1 MKRLVAIALVG
12 AMMIAALAGCKTNV
26 KNDNK
31 IHIVTTIFPVYDWVR
46 NIVGDNPDVEVTMLL
61 DSGADLHSF
70 QPTAEDILEI
80 SRCDMFVYVGGESD
94 QWVEDALKEKA
105 NEKMEVV
112 PLMEQLGDKAAEE
125 QVKEGMQ
132 DDADDEHGN
141 NDAANEHVK
150 NDADD
155 EHGKNDADDEHGKKD
170 EEVEYDEHIWL
181 SIDNAKYLCAKIADK
196 LAKVD
201 KKDANSFSENSKK
214 YIAQLDQLDKKFQ
227 KTVDDGQVKTIV
239 VADRFPFLYMTRD
252 YGIDYYAAFKGCSA
266 ETEASFKTIKFLA
279 NKIDEKKLNNI
290 LVIEGTN
297 HKIADTVARATKT
310 KKKKTLVLDSMQAIT
325 GEDAKS
331 GASYIKAMEK
341 NRKVLEQALNN

>member
-26 KNDNK
+26 KNDKK

-132 DDADDEHGN
+132 DD
-141 NDAANEHVK
+141 
-150 NDADD
+150 
-155 EHGKNDADDEHGKKD
+155 EHGKKD
-170 EEVEYDEHIWL
+170 EELEYDEHIWL

-214 YIAQLDQLDKKFQ
+214 YIAQLDQLDKKIQ
-227 KTVDDGQVKTIV
+227 KTVDDGKVKTIV